1 MEVFKKRK
9 MTVCNTHSRCI
20 GSMYG
25 GIYIYEDG
33 SEDRGRVIEI
43 EELTPEVKRIYQ
55 EMSDIA
61 VKEYYEKLK

>member
-1 MEVFKKRK
+1 
-9 MTVCNTHSRCI
+9 
-20 GSMYG
+20 MYG